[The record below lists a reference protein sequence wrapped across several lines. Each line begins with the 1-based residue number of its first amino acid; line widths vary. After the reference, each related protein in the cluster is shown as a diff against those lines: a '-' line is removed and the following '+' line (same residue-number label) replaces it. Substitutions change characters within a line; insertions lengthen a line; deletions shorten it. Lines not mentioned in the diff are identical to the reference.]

1 MLFISDNVYVMT
13 TTIKYPDIS
22 IDLVGEDGNAFA
34 ILSRC
39 RRKMSRAGLPD
50 DEIALFTTEATAGD
64 YDNLLST
71 VINWFSVNG
80 L

>member
-1 MLFISDNVYVMT
+1 MT
-13 TTIKYPDIS
+13 TTIKHPDIS

-34 ILSRC
+34 ILGRC
-39 RRKMSRAGLPD
+39 RRKMRHAGLPD
-50 DEIALFTTEATAGD
+50 EEIALFTTEATAGD

-71 VINWFSVNG
+71 IVNWFSVNG